1 MGPSKCLIA
10 CISGPWHFAPIHS
23 ARFHDSLS
31 LVLALSPQERTHT
44 SLPHRH
50 SIWFRFPASTSIN
63 LPRCCRYRLWSL
75 PPIIHLPPF
84 IHPRHLCQRIC
95 DRLCI
100 LQFNPV
106 VIHPNNHRFPNPSAA
121 GSIGLHLDLT
131 NPSPAYHA
139 IFTHRSSTRSVACAL
154 LLPINTLP
162 IL

>member
-106 VIHPNNHRFPNPSAA
+106 VIHPNNHRFPNPRPQDLLVCTWISPT
-121 GSIGLHLDLT
+121 LHQPIMQFSPTVPQLD
-131 NPSPAYHA
+131 P
-139 IFTHRSSTRSVACAL
+139 
-154 LLPINTLP
+154 
-162 IL
+162 